1 MKKIKRVIRYFLL
14 LTILFILP
22 IFVSADETKTFS
34 YIDIDPSVNLIYN
47 SSGNKF
53 QQNLYTDNQSLS
65 GLSLYR
71 IKEDNSQEEI
81 PITGSWIDDSN
92 GNKIYRITGTFNI
105 NNTDNSEVKYKL
117 VYTYKPNSTDEVTY
131 ESEYTYSSNNNLS
144 THENGEGLKIK
155 IFNSPSIRIEKKL
168 TEGTPDGT
176 FTFNVTPT
184 GGTALQVTITTKN
197 GIGFYIME
205 DLPVNTSYTIEET
218 NIPSTYS
225 FVSIENESETNT
237 ENATTTITTGDLNSV
252 KKVTITNSSKVDHN
266 KTLKDNEDGTYQLSL
281 DVTGRVETIPA
292 KANVVVVIDTSYS
305 MSTVTN
311 TAGYVPT
318 NSNTNQNYYRLT
330 EDGQYV
336 RVYRQST
343 GGYNPT
349 YYYTLTN
356 NPNGERY
363 TGIRYIYRNN
373 GMTRMEAAK
382 AAAVKLARS
391 LYSNNTDENNDIIE
405 MALITFATQAQTHL
419 SDSENSTASLSF
431 DEFTNAVIGLSPLGG
446 NGSVIGGTN
455 WEAAL
460 QLVNSISFGDS
471 DPTYVIFVS
480 DGNPTFRNTQG
491 GYSNTYYYQSGW
503 NYVQATDNAYYN
515 DYTVYGTGTEIAENI
530 RRAYEQAKNDAKAL
544 VDNEYEFY
552 TIGYSIGTF
561 ENVDRMKSLTTDSG
575 EELSHYFKADS
586 TEQLNEAFDAILNE
600 INQSGIG
607 QVTIADGTTQSV
619 KKVSGEVSHLLTVDT
634 NSFEYWLTFPIESN
648 GKIKIDNKEITFTKN
663 TDGTYKF
670 TWVEGESTKTA
681 TVTGYCDDNAE
692 CTSTSKTFNYK
703 WTNATEFYNKAPTAA
718 TLNSSGQVDWSLSS
732 VGLLLD
738 KVKYSVKFNVWPSQ
752 YTYDLIADLKNGVI
766 SYDELDK
773 NIKNYLINTGNGY
786 TLYTNTEAKLVYD
799 DSSQG
804 TTGEEI
810 AYVNPIPVGTDASQ
824 VTVKK
829 EWQNAFADRDVDSV
843 TLKLTENGT
852 ENGASVTLSSSTD
865 PKWSGNIYLSV
876 GLMSLSYDSNNNPIA
891 TIREN
896 GYDYS
901 FKEYFLN
908 SYNNQLEQGYHWD
921 LVVDTMHPMSINGTL
936 TMLIETELPE
946 NISQSDTNKFNTN
959 NAVII
964 GNVTY
969 YKICNENNKCSVY
982 KANDT
987 NTIITAWN
995 YRRSNLNLTKNV
1007 VGNAPADTIYNFTL
1021 TVKSSDGE
1029 DLWFSI
1035 STNPDDD
1042 TTIIKGNTY
1051 TLSDGTTTFTLVN
1064 SITPSSDGYYRFA
1077 SNGTVTVH
1085 MLKNWNLRITNLPVD
1100 STYTFT
1106 ELQLLDNFIL
1116 DKVEV
1121 ISQVGKSNETTTVT
1135 ESNNATI
1142 SGTIT
1147 DSNTKYTVIYT
1158 NRYMLTEVTV
1168 VKEWVDS
1175 NGDSITTNIPEN
1187 ITVVISA
1194 SDGRTIQNATVTL
1207 SSENSWTHTW
1217 NNLTKFVSTG
1227 ANTYSTITYTVTEIK
1242 VGTTTLS
1249 EDGIY
1254 SVYDN
1259 NNAVIAKWH
1268 SSIKCEENDT
1278 NCNTGTNYTITN
1290 TYEEMPYTT
1299 LSFIKVKFNTREG
1312 LSGAVFVLYRY
1323 KPLEGDSSKVEFDST
1338 NSDVWAFIES
1348 ATSTTTGLVSFNE
1361 RLYEGE
1367 YRLIETVAPVG
1378 YILPSGQWILKVTP
1392 DNEEPIEFS
1401 TTDTF
1406 ETPGVEKDPISKT
1419 LYIPNQEIPEIPT
1432 TGGRGIVDYS
1442 IFGFLMMIL
1451 GAYFLIINQRNLIT
1465 NKY

>member
-1 MKKIKRVIRYFLL
+1 M
-14 LTILFILP
+14 P

-47 SSGNKF
+47 SSGTKF
-53 QQNLYTDNQSLS
+53 QQNLYNDNQSLS

-92 GNKIYRITGTFNI
+92 GNKLYRITGTFNI
-105 NNTDNSEVKYKL
+105 NNTDKSEVKYKL
-117 VYTYKPNSTDEVTY
+117 VYTYKPNGTDEVTY

-144 THENGEGLKIK
+144 THENGEGLKIRM
-155 IFNSPSIRIEKKL
+155 FNSPSIRIEKKL
-168 TEGTPDGT
+168 TKGTPDGT
-176 FTFNVTPT
+176 FTFTVTPT
-184 GGTALQVTITTKN
+184 GGTALPVTITTKN
-197 GIGFYIME
+197 GIGLYIME
-205 DLPVNTSYTIEET
+205 DLPANTTYTIEET

-281 DVTGRVETIPA
+281 DVTGQVSTSKTTAPV
-292 KANVVVVIDTSYS
+292 NVVIVYDVSKSMINNLTPSTYGSHGIDTSGNHSGGTDGTYFQLFKKNSDNTYTALTDSEEYGKNGETVYKCNDNRDACDNRNKVVYS
-305 MSTVTN
+305 GKRYLSVNRAVSAEKTISEFITELFTHQDSQN
-311 TAGYVPT
+311 PT
-318 NSNTNQNYYRLT
+318 NIQ
-330 EDGQYV
+330 
-336 RVYRQST
+336 
-343 GGYNPT
+343 
-349 YYYTLTN
+349 
-356 NPNGERY
+356 
-363 TGIRYIYRNN
+363 I
-373 GMTRMEAAK
+373 AF
-382 AAAVKLARS
+382 
-391 LYSNNTDENNDIIE
+391 
-405 MALITFATQAQTHL
+405 ITFSGAASITNFSSSSGTIKYWT
-419 SDSENSTASLSF
+419 STATDITNKLSSSGSTYSLTYSK
-431 DEFTNAVIGLSPLGG
+431 
-446 NGSVIGGTN
+446 GTN
-455 WEAAL
+455 WEDAMAKTETL
-460 QLVNSISFGDS
+460 LSRS
-471 DPTYVIFVS
+471 DTDKDNTFVIFVT
-480 DGNPTFRNTQG
+480 DGAPSE
-491 GYSNTYYYQSGW
+491 SNHSC
-503 NYVQATDNAYYN
+503 NE
-515 DYTVYGTGTEIAENI
+515 TGDC
-530 RRAYEQAKNDAKAL
+530 YNDAKDDAQR
-544 VDNEYEFY
+544 VQN
-552 TIGYSIGTF
+552 YSTTVTPHAVNK
-561 ENVDRMKSLTTDSG
+561 EKSNVTLYGIYAFGSETDYLDDLIDYAHTG
-575 EELSHYFKADS
+575 ETNASDYYFKAD
-586 TEQLNEAFDAILNE
+586 NDEALDNAINTIFKAIVKSLGVN
-600 INQSGIG
+600 SVGIE
-607 QVTIADGTTQSV
+607 DGTTQV
-619 KKVSGEVSHLLTVDT
+619 VEKVSGEVSHLLTVDT
-634 NSFEYWLTFPIESN
+634 SSFEYWLAFPIN
-648 GKIKIDNKEITFTKN
+648 DGKIKVEDLEITVTKN
-663 TDGTYKF
+663 SDGTYKF
-670 TWVEGESTKTA
+670 AWTDKDGNAQSVN
-681 TVTGYCDDNAE
+681 VTGYCDENTE
-692 CTSTSKTFNYK
+692 CTSTSKIFNYK
-703 WTNATEFYNKAPTAA
+703 WTSTTSTFYKEPPAA
-718 TLNSSGQVDWSLSS
+718 SLNTTTGQVDWNLSS
-732 VGLLLD
+732 LGLLLD

-752 YTYDLIADLKNGVI
+752 ETYDLIANLKNEVI
-766 SYDELDK
+766 SYENLDK
-773 NIKNYLINTGNGY
+773 NIKKYLIKSGDGY
-786 TLYTNTEAKLVYD
+786 TLYTNTEAKLVYS

-804 TTGEEI
+804 ITGEEI

-959 NAVII
+959 NAVTI

-969 YKICNENNKCSVY
+969 YKICNQKNECSVY

-1007 VGNAPADTIYNFTL
+1007 VGNPPADTIYNFTL

-1064 SITPSSDGYYRFA
+1064 NITPSSDGYYRFA

-1106 ELQLLDNFIL
+1106 ELALGENFIL
-1116 DKVEV
+1116 DGVKVT
-1121 ISQVGKSNETTTVT
+1121 SQVGKTATTNTVATTT
-1135 ESNNATI
+1135 SATYA
-1142 SGTIT
+1142 GTIT
-1147 DSNTKYTVIYT
+1147 DSNTKYVVTYT

-1175 NGDSITTNIPEN
+1175 NGNPITTNIPEN

-1194 SDGRTIQNATVTL
+1194 SDGRSIQNATVTL
-1207 SSENSWTHTW
+1207 SSENSWTKTW

-1227 ANTYSTITYTVTEIK
+1227 DNTYSTITYTVTEIK

-1259 NNAVIAKWH
+1259 NNAVIGKWH

-1338 NSDVWAFIES
+1338 NNDVWAFIES

-1406 ETPGVEKDPISKT
+1406 ATPGVEKDKDTKT
-1419 LYIPNQEIPEIPT
+1419 IYIPNQEIPEIPT

-1442 IFGFLMMIL
+1442 LFGFLMMIL
-1451 GAYFLIINQRNLIT
+1451 GTCFLIINQRNQIA